1 MTQACVEY
9 GKCNGGK
16 AHRAAVV
23 TDLSLLGETE
33 NKKLAN
39 SLRVTC
45 AKREIGATLDWIIR
59 KASGR
64 R

>member
-45 AKREIGATLDWIIR
+45 TQER
-59 KASGR
+59 KLGLL
-64 R
+64 

>member
-23 TDLSLLGETE
+23 TDL
-33 NKKLAN
+33 
-39 SLRVTC
+39 RVY
-45 AKREIGATLDWIIR
+45 W
-59 KASGR
+59 GR
-64 R
+64 LKIKSWQTVSE